1 MKQRFHI
8 FCQARHLRRALL
20 TASVAML
27 LAACGSAQR
36 RGAATPDTAHTTPAT
51 ATTASAVDTYPVDS
65 LITLRGRLVVAHEV
79 RAFTPEGDTTEY
91 WVVDPSGA
99 LEHQYDRV
107 SGGSTSGMPLRAEL
121 ELRYKGPSDEGFAA
135 EYAGV
140 FEVVGIRSMERE

>member
-1 MKQRFHI
+1 MTQHVHLFG
-8 FCQARHLRRALL
+8 QARHLRRMLL
-20 TASVAML
+20 AASVAML

-36 RGAATPDTAHTTPAT
+36 RVAATSEAAPSTPAAT
-51 ATTASAVDTYPVDS
+51 AATNAFTVDS

-99 LEHQYDRV
+99 LEREYDRV
-107 SGGSTSGMPLRAEL
+107 SGGATDGMPLRAEL
-121 ELRYKGPSDEGFAA
+121 KLRYKGPSDEGFAV